1 MVYLI
6 RKAMV
11 GGYTKESHTGIEN
24 FALYLAF
31 VNIIWIGEVIVFYS
45 APPGTFSV
53 AIAIGVIAMINS
65 LIAALFLMN
74 IRKEPPVIQYLMLAP
89 LALIMVLIL
98 TMLFAF
104 AQ

>member
-1 MVYLI
+1 MNYKVPVAVWLYMLVTTVVEVY
-6 RKAMV
+6 
-11 GGYTKESHTGIEN
+11 
-24 FALYLAF
+24 
-31 VNIIWIGEVIVFYS
+31 VFYS
-45 APPGTFSV
+45 GPGTFSV
-53 AIAIGVIAMINS
+53 DIAIGVIAMINS

>member
-1 MVYLI
+1 MDYKLPLAVWGYMVVTTIAEVL
-6 RKAMV
+6 V
-11 GGYTKESHTGIEN
+11 FETG
-24 FALYLAF
+24 
-31 VNIIWIGEVIVFYS
+31 
-45 APPGTFSV
+45 PGKFSV
-53 AIAIGVIAMINS
+53 DIAIGVIAMINS
-65 LIAALFLMN
+65 LVAALFFMN

>member
-1 MVYLI
+1 MEIERLNYKTPVAVWLYMLVTTVI
-6 RKAMV
+6 EV
-11 GGYTKESHTGIEN
+11 G
-24 FALYLAF
+24 
-31 VNIIWIGEVIVFYS
+31 VFYS
-45 APPGTFSV
+45 APGTFSV
-53 AIAIGVIAMINS
+53 DIAIGVIAMINS
-65 LIAALFLMN
+65 LVAALFLMN

>member
-1 MVYLI
+1 M
-6 RKAMV
+6 
-11 GGYTKESHTGIEN
+11 EIERLN
-24 FALYLAF
+24 YKTPVAVWLYML
-31 VNIIWIGEVIVFYS
+31 VTTVVEVFVFYS
-45 APPGTFSV
+45 APGTFNV
-53 AIAIGVIAMINS
+53 DIAIGVIAMINS

>member
-1 MVYLI
+1 MKYLTPV
-6 RKAMV
+6 AV
-11 GGYTKESHTGIEN
+11 W
-24 FALYLAF
+24 LYL
-31 VNIIWIGEVIVFYS
+31 VVTTVGEVFVFYS
-45 APPGTFSV
+45 APGTQLV
-53 AIAIGVIAMINS
+53 NIAVGVIAMING

-98 TMLFAF
+98 TMLFAL

>member
-1 MVYLI
+1 LNYKIPV
-6 RKAMV
+6 AV
-11 GGYTKESHTGIEN
+11 W
-24 FALYLAF
+24 LYML
-31 VNIIWIGEVIVFYS
+31 VTTVVEVFVFYS
-45 APPGTFSV
+45 GPGTFSV
-53 AIAIGVIAMINS
+53 VVALLENAMINS
-65 LIAALFLMN
+65 LVAALFLMN

>member
-1 MVYLI
+1 MKYVAPLAVWLYMV
-6 RKAMV
+6 V
-11 GGYTKESHTGIEN
+11 TT
-24 FALYLAF
+24 
-31 VNIIWIGEVIVFYS
+31 VGEVMVFYS
-45 APPGTFSV
+45 GPGTFSV
-53 AIAIGVIAMINS
+53 DMAIGVVAMINS
-65 LIAALFLMN
+65 LVAALFLMN

>member
-1 MVYLI
+1 LNYKTPV
-6 RKAMV
+6 AV
-11 GGYTKESHTGIEN
+11 W
-24 FALYLAF
+24 LYMI
-31 VNIIWIGEVIVFYS
+31 VTTVGEVFLFYS
-45 APPGTFSV
+45 AKPDTFSV
-53 AIAIGVIAMINS
+53 TIGIGVIAMINS
-65 LIAALFLMN
+65 LVAALFLMN

>member
-1 MVYLI
+1 MKYTLPIAVWIYMV
-6 RKAMV
+6 V
-11 GGYTKESHTGIEN
+11 TT
-24 FALYLAF
+24 
-31 VNIIWIGEVIVFYS
+31 VGEVLVFNTG
-45 APPGTFSV
+45 PGKFSV
-53 AIAIGVIAMINS
+53 DIAVGVIAMINS
-65 LIAALFLMN
+65 LVAGLFLMN

>member
-1 MVYLI
+1 MKYITPV
-6 RKAMV
+6 AV
-11 GGYTKESHTGIEN
+11 W
-24 FALYLAF
+24 LYL
-31 VNIIWIGEVIVFYS
+31 VVTTVGEVLVYY
-45 APPGTFSV
+45 AGPGTFSV
-53 AIAIGVIAMINS
+53 DIAVGVIAMINA
-65 LIAALFLMN
+65 LITALFLMN

>member
-1 MVYLI
+1 MEISRMDYKLPLAVW
-6 RKAMV
+6 
-11 GGYTKESHTGIEN
+11 
-24 FALYLAF
+24 LYMI
-31 VNIIWIGEVIVFYS
+31 VTTVGEVVVFYS
-45 APPGTFSV
+45 GPGTFSV
-53 AIAIGVIAMINS
+53 DIAIGVIAMINS
-65 LIAALFLMN
+65 LVAGLFLMN

>member
-1 MVYLI
+1 MDYKTPV
-6 RKAMV
+6 AV
-11 GGYTKESHTGIEN
+11 W
-24 FALYLAF
+24 LYMIVTTVA
-31 VNIIWIGEVIVFYS
+31 EVVVFYS
-45 APPGTFSV
+45 GPGTFSV
-53 AIAIGVIAMINS
+53 DIEVGVIAMINS
-65 LIAALFLMN
+65 LVVALFLMN

>member
-1 MVYLI
+1 MKYTLPLAIWLYMVVTTV
-6 RKAMV
+6 A
-11 GGYTKESHTGIEN
+11 
-24 FALYLAF
+24 
-31 VNIIWIGEVIVFYS
+31 EVLVFYS
-45 APPGTFSV
+45 APGTFSV
-53 AIAIGVIAMINS
+53 DIAIGVIAMINS
-65 LIAALFLMN
+65 LVAALFLMN

>member
-1 MVYLI
+1 MRYILPLAVW
-6 RKAMV
+6 
-11 GGYTKESHTGIEN
+11 
-24 FALYLAF
+24 LYMI
-31 VNIIWIGEVIVFYS
+31 VTTVGEVLVFYS
-45 APPGTFSV
+45 SPPGTYSV
-53 AIAIGVIAMINS
+53 DIAIGVIAMVNS
-65 LIAALFLMN
+65 LVAALFLMN

>member
-1 MVYLI
+1 MNY
-6 RKAMV
+6 KAPV
-11 GGYTKESHTGIEN
+11 
-24 FALYLAF
+24 AVWLYML
-31 VNIIWIGEVIVFYS
+31 VTTVVEVFVFYS
-45 APPGTFSV
+45 APGTFSV
-53 AIAIGVIAMINS
+53 DIAIGVIAMVNS

-74 IRKEPPVIQYLMLAP
+74 IRREPPVIQYLMLAP

>member
-1 MVYLI
+1 MNYTLPIAIWMYMV
-6 RKAMV
+6 V
-11 GGYTKESHTGIEN
+11 TT
-24 FALYLAF
+24 
-31 VNIIWIGEVIVFYS
+31 VGEVLIFYTG
-45 APPGTFSV
+45 PGTFSV
-53 AIAIGVIAMINS
+53 DIAIGVIAMVNS

-104 AQ
+104 AG